1 MNTEN
6 LASKFLIE
14 SLEKESN
21 FWNNP
26 ITDCITITIEV
37 GKYKE
42 IIEKAIEIEAA
53 QIENAFNQGSMAD
66 WWMNGKQYY
75 TNNYGES

>member
-1 MNTEN
+1 MSNEN

-14 SLEKESN
+14 SLEKEGN

-26 ITDCITITIEV
+26 ITDCISISIEI

-42 IIEKAIEIEAA
+42 IIEKAIELEK
-53 QIENAFNQGSMAD
+53 E
-66 WWMNGKQYY
+66 
-75 TNNYGES
+75 TCHR

>member
-1 MNTEN
+1 MSKEN

-14 SLEKESN
+14 SLEKEGN

-26 ITDCITITIEV
+26 ITNCISITIEV

-42 IIEKAIEIEAA
+42 IIEKAIEIEET
-53 QIENAFNQGSMAD
+53 QIETAFNQGSMSD
-66 WWMNGKQYY
+66 WWVNGKQYY

>member
-1 MNTEN
+1 MSNEN

-14 SLEKESN
+14 SLEKEGN

-26 ITDCITITIEV
+26 ITDSISITIEV

-42 IIEKAIEIEAA
+42 IIEKAIELEKE
-53 QIENAFNQGSMAD
+53 QIENAFNQGAMGD
-66 WWMNGKQYY
+66 WWVNGKQYY
-75 TNNYGES
+75 TTKYGES